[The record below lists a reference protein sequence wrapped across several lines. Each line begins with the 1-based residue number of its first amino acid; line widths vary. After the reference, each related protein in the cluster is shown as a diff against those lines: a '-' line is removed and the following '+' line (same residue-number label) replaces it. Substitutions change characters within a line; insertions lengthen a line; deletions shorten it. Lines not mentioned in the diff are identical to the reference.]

1 MTMMMLMLMMMGV
14 KALNECLHTD
24 MMSIF
29 WKMSM
34 CEWRNIVFSVLFK
47 VITPVI
53 NNVGSNVVFFIFFFS
68 AASSPLD
75 SPRNVSTSG
84 CLNFPF
90 ARRYVNTALFNHFT
104 LRDVFVLAERLK
116 ETNKRN

>member
-53 NNVGSNVVFFIFFFS
+53 NNVGSNVVFFIFFFFS
-68 AASSPLD
+68 CEQPSRQPPKCVDQWLPQFSIC
-75 SPRNVSTSG
+75 SEVCQHCS
-84 CLNFPF
+84 
-90 ARRYVNTALFNHFT
+90 V
-104 LRDVFVLAERLK
+104 
-116 ETNKRN
+116 